1 VIKELHPELLLPMSV
16 FYLILR
22 GLDTI
27 EDDMTIPLDVKD
39 PILRG
44 FHDILEEDGWSFNG
58 NHAKEKDR
66 DLLVEFNCVITE
78 YAKIKPP
85 YQKIIKDITK
95 RMGNG
100 MSDYCNNAEHN
111 ENGVDSIKDY
121 EKYCHYVAGLVGEG
135 CTRLFV
141 EAGLANPALLDRPE
155 LMESMGQFLQQTNII
170 RDIKEDWDEKR
181 RFWPKEVWSKYVDN
195 FEHLMKPE
203 YQEAALNCNAEM
215 INIALSRTDDC
226 VFYLAGLKEQS
237 VFNFCAIPQTMAIAT
252 LDVCFRNPEMFKRNV
267 KITKGAAC
275 QVMMESTGNLRM
287 VCDVFKRYA
296 ASIRRKNNPHDP
308 NFLDISITCGKV
320 GSLFKSLGNGVD
332 DRQLEKFVETIYPS
346 KPPATQES
354 REKQEKDRQNTK
366 DERWEIFFVA
376 LSVLAA
382 VVVCGLG
389 MVRHPHSEETM
400 F

>member
-1 VIKELHPELLLPMSV
+1 M
-16 FYLILR
+16 
-22 GLDTI
+22 
-27 EDDMTIPLDVKD
+27 
-39 PILRG
+39 
-44 FHDILEEDGWSFNG
+44 
-58 NHAKEKDR
+58 
-66 DLLVEFNCVITE
+66 
-78 YAKIKPP
+78 
-85 YQKIIKDITK
+85 
-95 RMGNG
+95 
-100 MSDYCNNAEHN
+100 
-111 ENGVDSIKDY
+111 
-121 EKYCHYVAGLVGEG
+121 
-135 CTRLFV
+135 

-195 FEHLMKPE
+195 FEDLMKPE
-203 YQEAALNCNAEM
+203 HQEAALNCNAEM

-252 LDVCFRNPEMFKRNV
+252 LDVCFRNPDMFKRNV
-267 KITKGAAC
+267 KITKGQAC

-296 ASIRRKNNPHDP
+296 ASIRRKNSPHDP

-320 GSLFKSLGNGVD
+320 GSLFESLGNGVD

-382 VVVCGLG
+382 VVVFGLG
-389 MVRHPHSEETM
+389 MVRHPHSKETM